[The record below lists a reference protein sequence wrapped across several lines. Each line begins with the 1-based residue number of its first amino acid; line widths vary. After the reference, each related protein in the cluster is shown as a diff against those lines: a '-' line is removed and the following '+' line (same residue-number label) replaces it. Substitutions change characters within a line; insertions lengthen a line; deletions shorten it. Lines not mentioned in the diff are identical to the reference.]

1 MQDRIKPTSKASWK
15 ECVLTA
21 DELALES
28 CVSAAEGY
36 LELGMP
42 VDSWSELEA
51 VPASYKGEEAV
62 LDLRIRV
69 FEHCKRWDF
78 ARQFAEALTKH
89 FPANTRWWLAWSR
102 NLRQEK
108 SVESARDVLEEAMD
122 LHPSDPLIQYQLA
135 CLVCAMGETEKSVKL
150 LKSAFSLDADLM
162 AAAND
167 EPDLKRLGGIPN
179 AAGLHARR

>member
-1 MQDRIKPTSKASWK
+1 MQDRGNSPSNGSYK

-21 DELALES
+21 EELALES
-28 CVSAAEGY
+28 CVAAAEGY

-42 VDSWSELEA
+42 VDSWAELEA
-51 VPASYKGEEAV
+51 APPAYKGEEAV

-89 FPANTRWWLAWSR
+89 FPANPRWWLAWSR
-102 NLRQEK
+102 NLRKEK

-135 CLVCAMGETEKSVKL
+135 CLICAMGETEKSVKL
-150 LKSAFSLDADLM
+150 LKSAFSLDADLV
-162 AAAND
+162 AAAQA
-167 EPDLKRLGGIPN
+167 EPDLKRLGGIPS
-179 AAGLHARR
+179 AQGLHARR